1 MVVKLPIQPTLITP
15 LAVLVPLDANDFE
28 ELYAVASDPAIWEQ
42 HPNRDRW
49 QKDAFSIYFEG
60 ALESGGAFK
69 IIDPQTGA
77 LMGST
82 RYYDND
88 AVANSILIGYTF
100 YATRYWGMGV
110 NPMVKKAML
119 DHIFPFVSAVYFHV
133 GSCNLRS
140 QIAMER
146 LGAQWIGEQD
156 VAYFGEQVKK
166 NVVFR
171 IRREE
176 WEITIR

>member
-1 MVVKLPIQPTLITP
+1 MNTHLQPTLITP
-15 LAVLVPLDANDFE
+15 LAVLLPLVADDFE

-49 QKDAFSIYFEG
+49 QRGAFSIYFEG

-82 RYYDND
+82 RFYDYDAAND
-88 AVANSILIGYTF
+88 SILIGYTF
-100 YATRYWGMGV
+100 YATRYWGKGV

-119 DHIFPFVSAVYFHV
+119 DYIFQFVAAVYFHV

-146 LGAQWIGEQD
+146 LGAQRMGEQD
-156 VAYFGEQVKK
+156 VAYFGEEVKK
-166 NVVFR
+166 NVVYR

-176 WEITIR
+176 WKITTR